1 MHATCIDDRLRALR
15 IILGPLNDESDH
27 SDHSDHSSIG
37 SEMTHAVTYYYKY
50 SILPLWTLDFSVLS
64 VHICGKCLQRLSGP
78 EVVAGL

>member
-27 SDHSDHSSIG
+27 SDHSLIG
-37 SEMTHAVTYYYKY
+37 SEMTHAVIYYYKY
-50 SILPLWTLDFSVLS
+50 SILPLRILNFSVLS
-64 VHICGKCLQRLSGP
+64 VHICGKCWQRLSGP